1 METGIHTPNTQ
12 YSAENKKAALF
23 KDRART
29 NVFRKSEQKLIFFL
43 VKRVP
48 LYISSDILTF
58 IGLIGSVIVLIGF
71 LLGAFVNPLYILLGI
86 LGLVINWLG
95 DSLDG
100 RLAYYR
106 NIPRKWYGFSLD
118 IIMDWIGTVLIGLG
132 YLMYAQNG
140 TEILAFLFVVL
151 YGWAMIISQ
160 LRYKITNQYTIDS
173 GLVGPTELRVIISL
187 ILVLEALFQGSITYF
202 VSLIT
207 LVLFIINIAD
217 TRKLLRSGD
226 LRDKEERRI
235 N

>member
-1 METGIHTPNTQ
+1 METDTHAQNILL
-12 YSAENKKAALF
+12 AETKKAAVF
-23 KDRART
+23 NDRART
-29 NVFRKSEQKLIFFL
+29 NIFRKSEQQLIFFL

-48 LYISSDILTF
+48 TYISSDMLTF
-58 IGLIGSVIVLIGF
+58 IGMLGSAIVLSGF
-71 LLGAFVNPLYILLGI
+71 LLAAFVNVYYLLVGI
-86 LGLVINWLG
+86 LGLIINWVG

-132 YLMYAQNG
+132 YLIYAESG

-187 ILVLEALFQGSITYF
+187 ILVFEVLFIGSITYF
-202 VSLIT
+202 ASLIT

-217 TRKLLRSGD
+217 TKKLLRMGD
-226 LRDKEERRI
+226 LRDKEERRVL
-235 N
+235 